1 VAILSRV
8 TPEPTSLILSSVDHS
23 ASPCQQRHRSEHSQ
37 NLHLNTPSTPKADLY
52 HLLPGPQVPSFQL
65 LSLQPFFI
73 LENSRS
79 RIPRYPNPA
88 AKPKD
93 LQYRMPL
100 FTRHADGVPVQEKE
114 VDPPKRR
121 STLFGRN
128 RDVSPAS
135 TTNTRNTTQKQNSA
149 GSGGSPHRRSGLL
162 HRRDEDPSIIA
173 ARERVMSAEA
183 AERDADRALAAAKY
197 AVREARE
204 HIKRLEREAAE
215 E

>member
-1 VAILSRV
+1 
-8 TPEPTSLILSSVDHS
+8 
-23 ASPCQQRHRSEHSQ
+23 
-37 NLHLNTPSTPKADLY
+37 
-52 HLLPGPQVPSFQL
+52 
-65 LSLQPFFI
+65 
-73 LENSRS
+73 
-79 RIPRYPNPA
+79 
-88 AKPKD
+88 
-93 LQYRMPL
+93 MPL

-173 ARERVMSAEA
+173 ARERVMGAEA
-183 AERDADRALAAAKY
+183 AERDADRALAAAKH

-215 E
+215 EARLARIKQDQAKSMTKRGKGLGRHDHI